1 MLKIQ
6 VLGNGMIPRGYGL
19 APRLEPFPADLTLIK
34 TIMSTHGLTVNMLN
48 PATGK
53 FVNLTPKN
61 VDKMWKSYKDVRSNV
76 MASAQQ
82 DKVETPAKVEN
93 NEQPAKEE
101 SSVNEEASKAD
112 NANSKEEPREEKPAP
127 VEEKKPQQNN
137 YQNNNNSKNNQ
148 GNNHQN
154 NNKQNNGGGLKPV
167 NAPENK

>member
-48 PATGK
+48 PETGN
-53 FVNLTPKN
+53 FVKLTPKN
-61 VDKMWKSYKDVRSNV
+61 VDKMWKSYNEVRVNV
-76 MASAQQ
+76 TPATQQ
-82 DKVETPAKVEN
+82 IKVETPVKAEN
-93 NEQPAKEE
+93 NEPAKDE
-101 SSVNEEASKAD
+101 SHTSEVASKVD
-112 NANSKEEPREEKPAP
+112 NANAKEEPREEKPAP

-154 NNKQNNGGGLKPV
+154 NNNKQNNGGGLKPV